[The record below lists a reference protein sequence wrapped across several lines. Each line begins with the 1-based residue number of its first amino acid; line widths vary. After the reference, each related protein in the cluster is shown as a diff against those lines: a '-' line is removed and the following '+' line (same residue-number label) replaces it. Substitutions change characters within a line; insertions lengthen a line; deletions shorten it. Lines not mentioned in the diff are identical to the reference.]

1 MILDF
6 LEYNFYLNEVFGKEM
21 VCVLILIWSL
31 LLLWI
36 YFSIVIFYDIFKYVW
51 IGGWGKGLEFF

>member
-21 VCVLILIWSL
+21 VCICVLILK
-31 LLLWI
+31 
-36 YFSIVIFYDIFKYVW
+36 FVIVVNIF
-51 IGGWGKGLEFF
+51 

>member
-21 VCVLILIWSL
+21 VCVLILK
-31 LLLWI
+31 
-36 YFSIVIFYDIFKYVW
+36 FVIVVNIF
-51 IGGWGKGLEFF
+51 

>member
-21 VCVLILIWSL
+21 VCDLILK
-31 LLLWI
+31 
-36 YFSIVIFYDIFKYVW
+36 FVIVENIFQYSDIYDIFKYVW